1 MPHIL
6 DSPIAK
12 VTAATLSGA
21 SYAEVKKTLF
31 TNKSIVGS
39 IHKQIQKIRKQLDRS
54 APTSFEDLNIRTQ
67 SPALLSDIDELQR
80 FFQDTEQSLNAM
92 VFKKKAEHALGTE
105 VKERWTAL
113 LFKDPSDA
121 LRISTWANANTFLK
135 HSQRILE
142 AVLTK
147 DTMNGASD
155 MLAKAPRTQQIQ
167 KTDQSVGTEN
177 ALIAL
182 LQGASES
189 QRYEMYTRVDAYL
202 RSNHAKNDLEGDAP
216 QTESLRAAFNN
227 LIETPTDAPQYKEA
241 LFTAKDALYKRFD
254 QIFEYIHVKSV
265 PDKDGNLIEEKG
277 TLENYRK
284 ANAIDTAATPYMC
297 TSRGSAG
304 YIDVAIRSQSHPNEW
319 FIGLATAVSS
329 NQSFSTIEGNQLAL
343 HGEAMQRRYGAANV
357 HISFV
362 EPTFV
367 NLYSE
372 HAGSRMNKTQKEWAE
387 LGLENNKPLAIKAF
401 NSLPII
407 AKIDTRTNGFSRA
420 NTRFLTVGGKVEW
433 KTEPLTKE
441 EWSTKVLDT
450 VQTVLP
456 YLLDPDTP
464 LPSGPKHVG
473 SQVMAMLSQVLNA
486 HQKDPAFLQGSVGEK
501 WDSMVEILDT
511 KKQMTHLLYE
521 NAPSIYI
528 QDVDAL
534 RNSLV
539 NLARASAKFKPES
552 TLECI

>member
-1 MPHIL
+1 MPNIL
-6 DSPIAK
+6 DSAIAK
-12 VTAATLSGA
+12 VTAATLSGS
-21 SYAEVKKTLF
+21 SYAEVKKNLF
-31 TNKSIVGS
+31 TNTSIVGS
-39 IHKQIQKIRKQLDRS
+39 IHKQIQKIRKQLGKN
-54 APTSFEDLNIRTQ
+54 APTSFEDLNIRNQ

-80 FFQDTEQSLNAM
+80 FFQDSEQSLNAM
-92 VFKKKAEHALGTE
+92 VFKKKTEHALGTE

-121 LRISTWANANTFLK
+121 LRICTWANANTFLK
-135 HSQRILE
+135 NSQRILE

-147 DTMNGASD
+147 DTNNGASE
-155 MLAKAPRTQQIQ
+155 MLANAPRTQQIHE
-167 KTDQSVGTEN
+167 TEGGTEN

-216 QTESLRAAFNN
+216 QTKSLRNAFNN
-227 LIETPTDAPQYKEA
+227 LIATPTDAPEYKEA

-265 PDKDGNLIEEKG
+265 PDKDGNRIEEKG
-277 TLENYRK
+277 TLETYRK
-284 ANAIDTAATPYMC
+284 ANGIDPATTPYMC
-297 TSRGSAG
+297 TSRGTAG
-304 YIDVAIRSQSHPNEW
+304 YIDVAIRSQTNPEEW
-319 FIGLATAVSS
+319 FIGFATAVSS

-367 NLYSE
+367 NLYSDNST
-372 HAGSRMNKTQKEWAE
+372 SRMTKVQKEWAE
-387 LGLENNKPLAIKAF
+387 LGVEKNKPRAVTAF

-407 AKIDTRTNGFSRA
+407 AKIDTRTNGFNRA
-420 NTRFLTVGGKVEW
+420 NTRFLTVGSKLDW
-433 KTEPLTKE
+433 RTEPLTKE

-473 SQVMAMLSQVLNA
+473 SLIMAMLSQVLNA
-486 HQKDPAFLQGSVGEK
+486 HQEDQTFLQDPIGEK
-501 WDSMVEILDT
+501 WDSMVEILDN
-511 KKQMTHLLYE
+511 KKQITSLLHE

-539 NLARASAKFKPES
+539 NLARNAIKFKPQS
-552 TLECI
+552 ALECL